1 MNFETLMSYIDYVI
15 EGHLANQ
22 LIGILNIVLVKTNEF
37 LINNFFILWA
47 FAVFFQKFAERTS
60 FKWDDYWSG
69 KLIKF
74 LTRIKPAKL
83 SSPEERFRRDKNKE
97 I

>member
-1 MNFETLMSYIDYVI
+1 MDLETLMSYIDYVI

-22 LIGILNIVLVKTNEF
+22 LIGILNIILVKTNEF
-37 LINNFFILWA
+37 LINNFFILWS
-47 FAVFFQKFAERTS
+47 FAVFFQKISEKTS
-60 FKWDDYWSG
+60 FKWDDKWSG

-83 SSPEERFRRDKNKE
+83 SSPEERLKDRNKE